1 MWASSGLGSG
11 RAPRDRPSNTGSR
24 PSSAVNRLNLEL
36 NFESGGVSGRST
48 PIPPVPS
55 LSPLRDEFYGSR
67 AGPSGASSHTVG
79 GPPTPDERGVTVAP
93 HPTDPAVIMAWRSKE
108 TRDANPDRL
117 DLDRR
122 ELDQCPELVDEHR
135 LRLLN
140 YQHNAIARISRL
152 ELTRNLVFLDLYAN
166 AVEKIAGLEC
176 VPQLRVLM
184 LGRNRIKSIGAGL
197 VKLQRLD
204 VLDLHNNDIAS
215 TSGLNSL
222 ANLRILNLAGNKLVS
237 LGDLGSM
244 RNLHELNA
252 RRNEIGDLARR
263 GGSRGDLVDPRIF
276 PEPRLPPN
284 LKRMFLS
291 HNKVAA
297 LAHVTPLRGLEQLEE
312 LSLDGCPIDSTP
324 RYRSS
329 VVAAVRVTVRTLDGK
344 PVTADDRDGVD
355 PGESIGGIDRGGIDR
370 GGAVKSAIERSNRES
385 NQTSPSSPGSIAME
399 RARRALESRRAA
411 AATTRGFTS
420 GRTSVVNIR
429 MDSDSSSEGDGSSSD
444 PEEPATAEALAA
456 RIDAAAAES
465 AATAAAEEGSG
476 GTVST
481 EGGIGT
487 AARPSS
493 QGRPLGARELASSS
507 GSRARRADFDEDA
520 RTLIYN
526 GPTAL
531 PLDTFP
537 YAPRAETL
545 VFRDFTNSAQLR
557 AATAVARRCC
567 ARVSNLRFKD
577 CGLTSLEFVD
587 DLAERAFPGVRSLT
601 VEQGD
606 GVRGSVLGSALLT
619 PYVARRLP
627 SVVSFNGVRV
637 SDKDRLVGAAT
648 FGGIDSVLAKTFD
661 ALGGC
666 GFPVRSG
673 EGHHR
678 VKRSNARG
686 DGAMTEGVAVAM
698 DRDGFNAVENAELD
712 QFTKGVCAH
721 GTAIVERLRAFES
734 NWDGAVREEI
744 DRLREEVEEEETR
757 REKMGGL

>member
-344 PVTADDRDGVD
+344 PVTADDRDELVD
-355 PGESIGGIDRGGIDR
+355 PGESIGGIDRIVGGR
-370 GGAVKSAIERSNRES
+370 
-385 NQTSPSSPGSIAME
+385 
-399 RARRALESRRAA
+399 
-411 AATTRGFTS
+411 
-420 GRTSVVNIR
+420 
-429 MDSDSSSEGDGSSSD
+429 
-444 PEEPATAEALAA
+444 
-456 RIDAAAAES
+456 
-465 AATAAAEEGSG
+465 
-476 GTVST
+476 
-481 EGGIGT
+481 
-487 AARPSS
+487 
-493 QGRPLGARELASSS
+493 
-507 GSRARRADFDEDA
+507 
-520 RTLIYN
+520 
-526 GPTAL
+526 
-531 PLDTFP
+531 
-537 YAPRAETL
+537 
-545 VFRDFTNSAQLR
+545 
-557 AATAVARRCC
+557 
-567 ARVSNLRFKD
+567 
-577 CGLTSLEFVD
+577 
-587 DLAERAFPGVRSLT
+587 
-601 VEQGD
+601 
-606 GVRGSVLGSALLT
+606 
-619 PYVARRLP
+619 
-627 SVVSFNGVRV
+627 
-637 SDKDRLVGAAT
+637 
-648 FGGIDSVLAKTFD
+648 
-661 ALGGC
+661 
-666 GFPVRSG
+666 
-673 EGHHR
+673 
-678 VKRSNARG
+678 
-686 DGAMTEGVAVAM
+686 
-698 DRDGFNAVENAELD
+698 
-712 QFTKGVCAH
+712 
-721 GTAIVERLRAFES
+721 
-734 NWDGAVREEI
+734 
-744 DRLREEVEEEETR
+744 
-757 REKMGGL
+757 